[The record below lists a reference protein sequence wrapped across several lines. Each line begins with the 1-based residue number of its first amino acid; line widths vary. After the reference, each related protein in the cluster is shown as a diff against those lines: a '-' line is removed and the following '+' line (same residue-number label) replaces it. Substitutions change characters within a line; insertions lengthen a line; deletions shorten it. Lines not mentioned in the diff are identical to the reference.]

1 MEEPTSHLDFKNQVL
16 ILKLI
21 RELAHNQGLTVL
33 LTLHDPNL
41 ALLFADRVALLGE
54 GRLMAPG
61 PPAEVMRPEAMASL
75 YGIPVEM
82 LTQGDKH
89 LLYPRLT

>member
-1 MEEPTSHLDFKNQVL
+1 LWEGGRPFTKNP
-16 ILKLI
+16 
-21 RELAHNQGLTVL
+21 R
-33 LTLHDPNL
+33 
-41 ALLFADRVALLGE
+41 ALLFADRVALLDE

-89 LLYPRLT
+89 LLYPD